1 MRVRDLLMRS
11 GVLLQAEIESGAD
24 VLGILVEL
32 QERTGVITNG
42 TAYYNA
48 VCARETAG
56 GSTGIGAGIALPHAA
71 SVGVAR
77 PGIAALTLR
86 RPIEWGADDNRP
98 VDLFFMLA
106 VPQGADSERMQLLA
120 RLVNLMSD
128 KDLAARLRRE
138 SSRQAF
144 IEELARAEASRFA

>member
-1 MRVRDLLMRS
+1 MRVRDLLVRS
-11 GVLLQAEIESGAD
+11 GVLLQAEIDSGAD
-24 VLGILVEL
+24 VLGFLVEL
-32 QERTGVITNG
+32 QEKAGNITNG

-71 SVGVAR
+71 SPGVAR

-86 RPIEWGADDNRP
+86 RPIDWGAGDERP

-106 VPQGADSERMQLLA
+106 VPQGANSERMQLLA
-120 RLVNLMSD
+120 RLVNLLAD

-138 SSRQAF
+138 TSRQAF
-144 IEELARAEASRFA
+144 IDALAEAEAARFA

>member
-1 MRVRDLLMRS
+1 MRVRDLLTRS
-11 GVLLQAEIESGAD
+11 SVLLQADIESGAD

-56 GSTGIGAGIALPHAA
+56 GSTGIGAGIALPHAESA
-71 SVGVAR
+71 GVAC

-86 RPIEWGADDNRP
+86 HPIDWGAGDERP

-106 VPQGADSERMQLLA
+106 VPRGAQSERLQLLA
-120 RLVNLMSD
+120 RLVNLLSD
-128 KDLAARLRRE
+128 KDLAVRLRRE
-138 SSRQAF
+138 TSRQAF
-144 IEELARAEASRFA
+144 IDALAEAETTLFA